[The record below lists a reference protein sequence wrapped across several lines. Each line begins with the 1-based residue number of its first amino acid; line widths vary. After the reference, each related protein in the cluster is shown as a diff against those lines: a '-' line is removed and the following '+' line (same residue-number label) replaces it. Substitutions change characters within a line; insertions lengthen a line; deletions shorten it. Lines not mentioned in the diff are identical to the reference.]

1 MSIISIENTHYNNK
15 RKESLSMERLTYG
28 DFITNKIA
36 DIPYGQAFQ
45 TDVIAEAMADEYA
58 IPVHKAKPITNVT
71 LKRLADRGLIERFQ
85 KGVYYRAKQTAF
97 GKARPSEEVLEAQLL
112 TRRGNEIIGYETGY
126 SLMNK
131 LGLSTLVPVKRE
143 IATNAYRKNVNDRF
157 IIIRKPVV
165 TVNAGNY
172 RYLQLLDVIR
182 DMPEASIDAVNPK
195 ALLHAFVERNGL
207 DTVQA
212 LTYARQHYP
221 QKTLLNLVDVLVER

>member
-1 MSIISIENTHYNNK
+1 
-15 RKESLSMERLTYG
+15 MERLTYG
-28 DFITNKIA
+28 EFITNKIA

-45 TDVIAEAMADEYA
+45 TDVIAEAMAQEYKV
-58 IPVHKAKPITNVT
+58 PVHKAKPITNVT
-71 LKRLADRGLIERFQ
+71 LKRLADKGLIERFQ
-85 KGVYYRAKQTAF
+85 KGVYYRVKQTPF
-97 GKARPSEEVLEAQLL
+97 GKARPSEELLEAQLL

-131 LGLSTLVPVKRE
+131 LGLSTLVPKKRE
-143 IATNAYRKNVNDRF
+143 IATNAYRKKIDDRF
-157 IIIRKPVV
+157 IIVRKPVI
-165 TVNAGNY
+165 TVNAGNF

-182 DMPEASIDAVNPK
+182 DLQEAPVDAENPK
-195 ALLHAFVERNGL
+195 GLLRNFVEKNNL